1 LANWSETGATDALAL
16 YPQPGDTVDIQYITP
31 HTLTFN
37 GTELNNNTVF
47 METGASVVFDNGST
61 LDSLSMI
68 YGSGT
73 IDVNGV
79 FTDLGNVAVFAGYE
93 TTIDISSGST
103 LVSNGTNDA
112 NIGINVGGSGQFN
125 GGSLDVLGGTFSDQA
140 IHVNGGYAY
149 INSTLTS
156 TDSFSVDGGELEIN
170 QPTTASP
177 FEITFVNTTTTTP
190 TPSTLKLDN
199 PALFNGDGSNQ
210 IQDFTAGDTLDI
222 GNNSVATLIYTVN
235 SGVGTLVAENGEG
248 TILLD
253 VSLSGTDAASFTQ
266 GTFEIA
272 STGTTQ
278 AGSLQVVQGSG
289 LDTLIEKSFQS
300 LPKQDVLFQSANGQP
315 AVWQLNGT
323 ALSASGAIGS
333 SAGPSWYVVGS
344 GSFFTGDTSDLLWQN
359 TSGQVAVWKV
369 QGTSVMSSGLVG
381 GNPGTSWHVRGTGNF
396 YGDGNTSIL
405 WQNDSGAVALWDVN
419 GTSVVQSGAVASNP
433 GPSWHIEG
441 TGDFYSDGGTDVLWQ
456 NDSGAVALWELN
468 GTTIAHSTLVANPG
482 PSWHIVGTGDFVGN
496 GDTDI
501 LWQNS
506 NGAVAYWDMH
516 GGTIQA
522 GAVISNP
529 GPSWHVVG
537 TGDFNSD
544 GKTDIVFQND
554 SGAVAVWEMN
564 AGTIQAGA
572 VISNPGTSWSVVG
585 SDQMRFIYSTGAND
599 TLTATPTTP
608 DEFVLANPV
617 AGLHTI
623 SGFNPVQDM
632 IELNGGMFASFA
644 AVQAA
649 TVNTSGG
656 ALINLGNGASLLV
669 AGISASS
676 LQARDFSLT

>member
-1 LANWSETGATDALAL
+1 MPSSPTVLAAPEFVGPGATIQLANMFS
-16 YPQPGDTVDIQYITP
+16 YTP
-31 HTLTFN
+31 
-37 GTELNNNTVF
+37 
-47 METGASVVFDNGST
+47 
-61 LDSLSMI
+61 
-68 YGSGT
+68 
-73 IDVNGV
+73 
-79 FTDLGNVAVFAGYE
+79 
-93 TTIDISSGST
+93 
-103 LVSNGTNDA
+103 
-112 NIGINVGGSGQFN
+112 
-125 GGSLDVLGGTFSDQA
+125 
-140 IHVNGGYAY
+140 
-149 INSTLTS
+149 
-156 TDSFSVDGGELEIN
+156 
-170 QPTTASP
+170 
-177 FEITFVNTTTTTP
+177 
-190 TPSTLKLDN
+190 
-199 PALFNGDGSNQ
+199 
-210 IQDFTAGDTLDI
+210 
-222 GNNSVATLIYTVN
+222 
-235 SGVGTLVAENGEG
+235 
-248 TILLD
+248 
-253 VSLSGTDAASFTQ
+253 
-266 GTFEIA
+266 
-272 STGTTQ
+272 
-278 AGSLQVVQGSG
+278 
-289 LDTLIEKSFQS
+289 
-300 LPKQDVLFQSANGQP
+300 
-315 AVWQLNGT
+315 
-323 ALSASGAIGS
+323 AIGS
-333 SAGPSWYVVGS
+333 SVVGFDVEQTTSNGGYLIFNGTTEATGTLFGGQTTATAIPISELSEWSFVAGPANSSADQISFTAVQQDGGYNSPAATASVQVLGGPPIVAGEITQGAPGIAIPLSSLFTYSPDGLDPIVSFEVEQTTNQGGHLLNNGTVEPVGTLLNAGTITNISQWSYVPGAVGSTDSISFTAVAQDGEENSPAAQASISSQVSPLNSQILFQNAGGQAALWQFNAGTLQAGAAVGGNPGPSWQVVGS
-344 GSFFTGDTSDLLWQN
+344 GSFFTGDTSDFLWQN

-369 QGTSVMSSGLVG
+369 QGTSFLSGGLVG

-405 WQNDSGAVALWDVN
+405 WQNDNGAVALWDVN
-419 GTSVVQSGAVASNP
+419 GTSVVQSGVVASNP

-516 GGTIQA
+516 DGTIQA